1 MADTAPPANETASVL
16 ERVQALC
23 RRAIAGDKAV
33 LPELRRTLDAH
44 PEMWREYGDAAAV
57 TQRSWV
63 KLAAGSDL
71 LMQESLTRAAA
82 ALKAEVAGPDPSTLE
97 RLLADRIVA
106 TWLQVNHADAL
117 FAQRSSAS
125 PAERRELQRRQESAE
140 RRHEAALKQL
150 ALVRKL
156 LRKAP
161 SPLELLNTTS
171 DLKPSRKTAPNR
183 SDLKLVRTGTPV
195 AN

>member
-1 MADTAPPANETASVL
+1 
-16 ERVQALC
+16 
-23 RRAIAGDKAV
+23 
-33 LPELRRTLDAH
+33 
-44 PEMWREYGDAAAV
+44 
-57 TQRSWV
+57 
-63 KLAAGSDL
+63 
-71 LMQESLTRAAA
+71 MQESLTRAAA

-117 FAQRSSAS
+117 VAQRSSAS

-140 RRHEAALKQL
+140 RRHQAALKQL

-156 LRKAP
+156 LRKSP

>member
-1 MADTAPPANETASVL
+1 
-16 ERVQALC
+16 
-23 RRAIAGDKAV
+23 
-33 LPELRRTLDAH
+33 
-44 PEMWREYGDAAAV
+44 MWREYGDVAAV
-57 TQRSWV
+57 AQRSWV
-63 KLAAGSDL
+63 KLAAGNDL
-71 LMQESLTRAAA
+71 LLEESLTRAAA
-82 ALKAEVAGPDPSTLE
+82 ALRAEVAGPEPSTLE

-117 FAQRSSAS
+117 VAQRSSAS
-125 PAERRELQRRQESAE
+125 PTQRHELQRRQESAE
-140 RRHEAALKQL
+140 RRHQAALKQL

-161 SPLELLNTTS
+161 SPLEFLNTTS
-171 DLKPSRKTAPNR
+171 DLKPSRTTAHNR